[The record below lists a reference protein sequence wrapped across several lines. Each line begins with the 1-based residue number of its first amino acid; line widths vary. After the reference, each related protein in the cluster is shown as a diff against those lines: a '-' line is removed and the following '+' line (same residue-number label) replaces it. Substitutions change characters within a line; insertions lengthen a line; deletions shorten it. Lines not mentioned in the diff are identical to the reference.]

1 MNLQINCLPRL
12 IDTHLAFSAI
22 IGMDPSGPIFET
34 NSNGDLLNNK
44 IIIADINKLK
54 RDIVLLQRNMYHF
67 YLENLLG
74 KK

>member
-44 IIIADINKLK
+44 IIIADINELY
-54 RDIVLLQRNMYHF
+54 V
-67 YLENLLG
+67 
-74 KK
+74 

>member
-44 IIIADINKLK
+44 IIIADINELYNQTHMV
-54 RDIVLLQRNMYHF
+54 D
-67 YLENLLG
+67 
-74 KK
+74 